1 MSQPPINN
9 IRIGAMSA
17 AIWANQGAEDKP
29 FYTCTITRAH
39 TDAEG
44 TWHESSSFGRAD
56 LLAVAKL
63 ADQAPSRI
71 EGLVQADRQEAAAQ
85 ARAKSAEGAEKS
97 ASKAGATAKRTKA
110 RARQR

>member
-29 FYTCTITRAH
+29 FYTCTITRAY
-39 TDAEG
+39 TDHDG
-44 TWHESSSFGRAD
+44 KWHESSSFGRAD

-63 ADQAPSRI
+63 ADQAHSHI
-71 EGLVQADRQEAAAQ
+71 EGLVQADRQEAAQ
-85 ARAKSAEGAEKS
+85 AGAKSAEGAGEP
-97 ASKAGATAKRTKA
+97 ASKAGTTAKRTKA